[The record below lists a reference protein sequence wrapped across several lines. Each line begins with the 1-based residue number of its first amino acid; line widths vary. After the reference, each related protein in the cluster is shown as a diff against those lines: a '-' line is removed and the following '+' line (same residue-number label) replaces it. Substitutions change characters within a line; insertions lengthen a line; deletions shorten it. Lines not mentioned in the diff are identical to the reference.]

1 MNMQDK
7 ELDLKLTEKQFGWKP
22 SDGDYIRRKPQS
34 KVEKFLKQ
42 FKVSPIEKISKIIK
56 HNN

>member
-1 MNMQDK
+1 MNTQDK
-7 ELDLKLTEKQFGWKP
+7 ELDLKLAEKQFGWKI
-22 SDGDYIRRKPQS
+22 SDGDYIRRKPEG